1 MAFLKAPVRSREPK
15 AKGGNRTVA
24 LLLFTLP
31 GGNYRTSGALAPRHA
46 TVGLVGPRSEL
57 RDRNRRRFKD
67 KAARSCCGRSTRV
80 INQHRRLSGRA
91 IYQDQ

>member
-31 GGNYRTSGALAPRHA
+31 GRQLPDLRR
-46 TVGLVGPRSEL
+46 VGSPS
-57 RDRNRRRFKD
+57 RNSRP
-67 KAARSCCGRSTRV
+67 
-80 INQHRRLSGRA
+80 GRA
-91 IYQDQ
+91 AI